1 MAQDTRP
8 HIDKLPST
16 FAHAIDVAG
25 PPRARVALGMD
36 RARLSAGSQRE
47 AEWPIHGNPL
57 RITPDEIARAAREL
71 VDAYGPKATR
81 LMQNRTRAVRRRG
94 DTESATL
101 WFAIAQ
107 AVEEQLAGIAPTAR
121 DGGTAD

>member
-1 MAQDTRP
+1 MD
-8 HIDKLPST
+8 PSRLQP
-16 FAHAIDVAG
+16 G
-25 PPRARVALGMD
+25 SPRD
-36 RARLSAGSQRE
+36 

-94 DTESATL
+94 DTESARL
-101 WFAIAQ
+101 WDAIAE
-107 AVEEQLAGIAPTAR
+107 AVKEQLAAGDTIGRTS
-121 DGGTAD
+121 GTGD